1 MINYIKSDLYRNL
14 NKLSFWICTVILSII
29 SVSITLIINDIN
41 KQIPS
46 VTLNSASIALPYAFM
61 AVVYILIF
69 YIEIITGD
77 EKRNKTLKNVVSY
90 GISRNTVAI
99 SKLIS
104 TTIIAIIS
112 AIIVLSIFSISILI
126 FFRGEKYLLI
136 EFIKR
141 VLIAG
146 VLWLGAISFGTF
158 LYLVFNGSI
167 SVLIYIFTFLL
178 SKNVINLLIFLV
190 SDKFKYINEILISN
204 RLTIVASEPLTMNNV
219 TSSLLVGIGYIVV
232 FTGLSMLYL
241 KNKEIR

>member
-14 NKLSFWICTVILSII
+14 NKLSFWIYTAILSII
-29 SVSITLIINDIN
+29 AVSFAAVVNSIH

-46 VTLNSASIALPYAFM
+46 VTLSSSKIILPYVFM

-77 EKRNKTLKNVVSY
+77 EKRNRTLKNVVSY

-99 SKLIS
+99 SKFIS
-104 TTIIAIIS
+104 TAIIAIIAS
-112 AIIVLSIFSISILI
+112 LIVLSIFSISILI
-126 FFRGEKYLLI
+126 FFGGEKYLLM

-141 VLIAG
+141 VLLAG

-158 LYLVFNGSI
+158 LYLIFNGSI
-167 SVLIYIFTFLL
+167 SALIYVFTFLL
-178 SKNVINLLIFLV
+178 SKNVINLLIFIV
-190 SDKFKYINEILISN
+190 SDKFKYINEILIST
-204 RLTIVASEPLTMNNV
+204 RLTIIASEPLTMNNV
-219 TSSLLVGIGYIVV
+219 VFSLLVGIGYIVV

>member
-14 NKLSFWICTVILSII
+14 NKLSFWIYTVILSII

-104 TTIIAIIS
+104 TTIIVIIS

-178 SKNVINLLIFLV
+178 SKNVISLLIFLV
-190 SDKFKYINEILISN
+190 SDKFKYINEILIST
-204 RLTIVASEPLTMNNV
+204 RLTIIASEPLTMNNV
-219 TSSLLVGIGYIVV
+219 VFLLLVGIGYIIV